1 MNLSILVAVAENG
14 VIGREGQLPWH
25 LSSDLR
31 RFKRLT
37 MGRAILMGRKT
48 WESIGRPLPG
58 RTSIVLSRQANYQ
71 SGHDG
76 VLVATNL
83 DEALSQARRS
93 VATTDAET
101 NAEADEAFI
110 IGGARIYEMCLP
122 RADRLL
128 VTRVHAQI
136 EGDVH
141 FPQVDWNAW
150 QLLEEEP
157 HAADEKNDYPHT
169 YQIWQRK

>member
-37 MGRAILMGRKT
+37 MGHAILMGRKT

-71 SGHDG
+71 PGHDG

-83 DEALSQARRS
+83 DEALAQARRS
-93 VATTDAET
+93 VVEV
-101 NAEADEAFI
+101 DEAFI
-110 IGGARIYEMCLP
+110 IGGAGIYEMCLP

-150 QLLEEEP
+150 QLIEETD
-157 HAADEKNDYPHT
+157 HGADDNNDYPHT
-169 YQIWQRK
+169 YQLWQRK

>member
-37 MGRAILMGRKT
+37 MGHAILMGRKT

-58 RTSIVLSRQANYQ
+58 RTSIVITRQANYQ

-76 VLVATNL
+76 VLVVKNL
-83 DEALSQARRS
+83 DEALAQARRS
-93 VATTDAET
+93 VAKTD
-101 NAEADEAFI
+101 AEADEAFI
-110 IGGARIYEMCLP
+110 IGGAQIYQMCLA

-150 QLLEEEP
+150 QLLEETP